1 MLVWCFVIEDSLSEH
16 KHNEESSATEEEEDE
31 IQFLEKPKERIEK
44 EHLIEMG
51 KKFLENFYQEYQ

>member
-1 MLVWCFVIEDSLSEH
+1 MLVWCFVIEDDSLSEH
-16 KHNEESSATEEEEDE
+16 NVESSATEDE

-51 KKFLENFYQEYQ
+51 KKYLENFYQEYQ